1 MRRFILSSLIV
12 LLIATAQP
20 GVAVAESVNIVM
32 KTTAGDIYLELLPDA
47 APVTVEN
54 FLNYVDGNHFD
65 NAQFYRVV
73 RMDNQAQNNVK
84 IEVIQ
89 GGIDMDGE
97 ESAFDAIAHESTETT
112 GILHQD
118 GVISMARLEPGTA
131 TSEFFICVND
141 QPELDYG
148 GGRNPDGQ
156 GFAAFGKVVKG
167 MDIVRKIQNMNT
179 DNPPGAELEYTSG
192 QMLIDPVVIYGISR
206 VSD

>member
-32 KTTAGDIYLELLPDA
+32 KTTDGDIYLELLPDA

-97 ESAFDAIAHESTETT
+97 ESAFDAH
-112 GILHQD
+112 
-118 GVISMARLEPGTA
+118 
-131 TSEFFICVND
+131 
-141 QPELDYG
+141 
-148 GGRNPDGQ
+148 
-156 GFAAFGKVVKG
+156 
-167 MDIVRKIQNMNT
+167 
-179 DNPPGAELEYTSG
+179 
-192 QMLIDPVVIYGISR
+192 
-206 VSD
+206 